1 MFVCLVVPH
10 FLLSD
15 QVTCYHTNPTFGPE
29 RSAHLSPTET
39 ILQFARCFSWNP
51 LKLSLHRTVLFFFF
65 PEKHIFTVVFLV
77 FSVTNVLTSNLPGG
91 LKMTGTVRLEFC
103 KTRSLLT
110 SVDCCGVQTTE
121 QPPTAKPS
129 KNFLLLRLELLNSH

>member
-51 LKLSLHRTVLFFFF
+51 LKLSLHRTVLFFFLPRKAYFYSSF
-65 PEKHIFTVVFLV
+65 PRIFCYQRAYIKPARGAEDDRDCPFR
-77 FSVTNVLTSNLPGG
+77 VL
-91 LKMTGTVRLEFC
+91 
-103 KTRSLLT
+103 
-110 SVDCCGVQTTE
+110 
-121 QPPTAKPS
+121 
-129 KNFLLLRLELLNSH
+129 